1 MRASNFLISLQV
13 TDQII
18 TKKIAVETAVCG
30 FPAKKVRGSKSGGHL
45 LVSPARVTPARRL
58 IMGEAS
64 RLAALGIALGLAG
77 SLAASTVLRSLLFG
91 VRPWDG
97 ATIAGAVAALAC
109 AALLASYVP
118 ARRASSVNPVV
129 ALRSE

>member
-1 MRASNFLISLQV
+1 MEAIRGASFAALFGLLICLV
-13 TDQII
+13 PVI
-18 TKKIAVETAVCG
+18 V
-30 FPAKKVRGSKSGGHL
+30 GGWFAIRPSERL
-45 LVSPARVTPARRL
+45 LGV
-58 IMGEAS
+58 MGEAS
-64 RLAALGIALGLAG
+64 RLAALGITLGLGG
-77 SLAASTVLRSLLFG
+77 SFAASTVLRSLLFG

-97 ATIAGAVAALAC
+97 ATIAGAVAALGC